1 MSNQAIRI
9 TLKAYDHRVL
19 DLSAQQI
26 LEAAERTGAA
36 VAGPIPMPTNIRR
49 FCVLRSPHVNKESRE
64 QFQLSNHKRLMDI
77 YSSSSKT
84 IDALMKL
91 ELPSGVDVEIKVI

>member
-36 VAGPIPMPTNIRR
+36 VAGPIPMPTNIQR
-49 FCVLRSPHVNKESRE
+49 FWCFKITSCK
-64 QFQLSNHKRLMDI
+64 
-77 YSSSSKT
+77 
-84 IDALMKL
+84 
-91 ELPSGVDVEIKVI
+91 

>member
-49 FCVLRSPHVNKESRE
+49 L
-64 QFQLSNHKRLMDI
+64 
-77 YSSSSKT
+77 
-84 IDALMKL
+84 
-91 ELPSGVDVEIKVI
+91 

>member
-49 FCVLRSPHVNKESRE
+49 FCVLRSPHVNRNLGSILNLEFIKELLILLI
-64 QFQLSNHKRLMDI
+64 QDQ
-77 YSSSSKT
+77 
-84 IDALMKL
+84 KL
-91 ELPSGVDVEIKVI
+91 LTL